1 MRNTELY
8 AQILGVKP
16 PWFVDKVD
24 LKVAE
29 NSVDIC
35 LVLRPSNK

>member
-1 MRNTELY
+1 MRDTELY

-16 PWFVDKVD
+16 PRFVDNVD

-29 NSVDIC
+29 NSVWLD
-35 LVLRPSNK
+35 P

>member
-1 MRNTELY
+1 MRDTELY
-8 AQILGVKP
+8 AQILGVKA
-16 PWFVDKVD
+16 PWVVDKVD

-29 NSVDIC
+29 NSVDIW